1 MKKIIYFLFII
12 LPFVATSQVGIGT
25 TNPNPSSLLDITDT
39 TKGVLVPRMTQAQR
53 DAITGPA
60 TGLLIYQTNNS
71 PGFYYFNGTIWVSF
85 ASAGWSTTGN
95 NGTSP
100 SINKVGTI
108 DNQGFS
114 LATNNTEKIRVSNT
128 GNVGIGTNAP
138 STRLHIVGSSF
149 EYLQPFTSI
158 ATGNITTSTAAS
170 LYYINNNTSCG
181 VADGWRIENTSS
193 ANCTNCNGNRA
204 VINYGASSCAQNAT
218 LVVQLGV
225 INIDT
230 VTISFDYGYDDYNTT
245 DQFIAT
251 LYNNTT
257 NSVVATFF
265 NLSTADANATHSG
278 NYTIIPGNN
287 YSLRF
292 QYIGTYAG
300 GATVDNIS
308 VRSSNGLQIVDG
320 FQANGKVLVSNATGQ
335 ATWQNPTPS
344 NTIDQDWTWN
354 SGSTNTDPIYHVA
367 NVFIGSGA
375 TTTTRNLQAWNGT
388 ATGTIVEVG
397 SVEYLQDGTNEIRV
411 SDLFTPLTDASQ
423 DLGSTARRWTA
434 VYASNG
440 TIQTSD
446 ERLKEDI
453 KPLEYGLEE
462 ILKLRPVSF
471 QWKEEKA
478 DDFIIPSKEK
488 ETKLGF
494 IAQEVLQVIPEA
506 IVTKDWFIDGEHPEN
521 GLQEKE
527 SERLGISYSEIIPVT
542 IKAIQEQQIKI
553 DALKETNKKLKNLV
567 NQIKQ
572 SHPNR
577 K

>member
-1 MKKIIYFLFII
+1 MKKIIYFLFIF
-12 LPFVATSQVGIGT
+12 LPLVATSQVGIGT

-71 PGFYYFNGTIWVSF
+71 PGFYYFNGTIWVSL

-138 STRLHIVGSSF
+138 STRLHIVG
-149 EYLQPFTSI
+149 
-158 ATGNITTSTAAS
+158 
-170 LYYINNNTSCG
+170 
-181 VADGWRIENTSS
+181 
-193 ANCTNCNGNRA
+193 
-204 VINYGASSCAQNAT
+204 
-218 LVVQLGV
+218 
-225 INIDT
+225 
-230 VTISFDYGYDDYNTT
+230 
-245 DQFIAT
+245 
-251 LYNNTT
+251 
-257 NSVVATFF
+257 
-265 NLSTADANATHSG
+265 
-278 NYTIIPGNN
+278 
-287 YSLRF
+287 
-292 QYIGTYAG
+292 
-300 GATVDNIS
+300 
-308 VRSSNGLQIVDG
+308 SSNGLQIVDG

-397 SVEYLQDGTNEIRV
+397 SVEYLQDGINEIRV

-423 DLGSTARRWTA
+423 DLGTTARRWTA
-434 VYASNG
+434 VYATNG

-446 ERLKEDI
+446 IRLKEDI
-453 KPLEYGLEE
+453 QPLNYGLAE

-471 QWKEEKA
+471 NWKEEKV
-478 DDFIIPSKEK
+478 DNFIILSSEK

-494 IAQEVLQVIPEA
+494 IAQEVLEIIPEA
-506 IVTKDWFIDGEHPEN
+506 IVTKDWFIDGEHPEK
-521 GLQEKE
+521 GLQEIE
-527 SERLGISYSEIIPVT
+527 AERLGISYSEIIPVM
-542 IKAIQEQQIKI
+542 IKAIQEQQENIDKI
-553 DALKETNKKLKNLV
+553 KETNQKLKVL
-567 NQIKQ
+567 IEKLKL
-572 SHPNR
+572 S
-577 K
+577 KAK

>member
-1 MKKIIYFLFII
+1 MKKIIYFLFIF
-12 LPFVATSQVGIGT
+12 LPLVAISQVGIGT

-39 TKGVLVPRMTQAQR
+39 SKGVLVPRMTLAQR
-53 DAITGPA
+53 NAIVAPA
-60 TGLLIYQTNNS
+60 TGLLIYQTNNT
-71 PGFYYFNGTIWVSF
+71 PGFYYFNGTIWVSL

-138 STRLHIVGSSF
+138 STCLHIVGSSF
-149 EYLQPFTSI
+149 EYSQPFTSI

-170 LYYINNNTSCG
+170 LYYINNNNTSCG
-181 VADGWRIENTSS
+181 AADGWRIENTSY
-193 ANCTNCNGNRA
+193 ADCTNCNGNRA
-204 VINYGASSCAQNAT
+204 VIDYGASSLCAQNAT

-230 VTISFDYGYDDYNTT
+230 VTISFDYGYDDLNTT

-292 QYIGTYAG
+292 QYIGTDAG

-388 ATGTIVEVG
+388 TTGTIVEVG
-397 SVEYLQDGTNEIRV
+397 SVEFLEDGINEIRV
-411 SDLFTPLTDASQ
+411 SDLFTPLSDASQ
-423 DLGSTARRWTA
+423 DLGTTASRWTA
-434 VYASNG
+434 VYATNG

-446 ERLKEDI
+446 IRLKEDI
-453 KPLEYGLEE
+453 QPLNYGLAE

-471 QWKEEKA
+471 NWKEEKV
-478 DDFIIPSKEK
+478 DNFIIPSSEK

-494 IAQEVLQVIPEA
+494 IAQEVLEIIPEA
-506 IVTKDWFIDGEHPEN
+506 IVTKDWFIDGEHPEK
-521 GLQEKE
+521 GLQEIE
-527 SERLGISYSEIIPVT
+527 AERLGISYSEIIPVT
-542 IKAIQEQQIKI
+542 INAIQEQQIKI
-553 DALKETNKKLKNLV
+553 NKLKEINKKLKNIIDKH
-567 NQIKQ
+567 N
-572 SHPNR
+572 N
-577 K
+577 